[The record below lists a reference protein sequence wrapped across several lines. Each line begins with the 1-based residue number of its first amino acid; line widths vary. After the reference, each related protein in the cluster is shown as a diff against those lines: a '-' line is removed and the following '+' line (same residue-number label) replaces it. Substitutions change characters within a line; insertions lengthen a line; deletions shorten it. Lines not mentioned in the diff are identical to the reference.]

1 MARNFRQLSVKCER
15 IAKKVKIRRPTF
27 QVGLRLQ
34 QSTVTARRVAVRA
47 LLPVSRT
54 GRGAQTSGAPER
66 PYCGARS
73 GRSRRHSERG
83 STVRQQ
89 LGPFG
94 RPATEHAPTLGIS
107 GSAARAVRPRTPR
120 RLAIARNP
128 AIAVK
133 RRVFG
138 APTLGISG
146 SAARAVRPRTPRRL
160 AIARNPAIAVK
171 RRVFG
176 APTLRVKNLDL
187 PVAMVLLY
195 RTISSCRVIASSLVR
210 QSMSDGSPA
219 PPCEAITGL
228 LRSARCRQHARGD
241 VPNKAGQLAGDRS
254 CDDIGLLAVAGELS
268 IARAQPQLRL
278 STGY

>member
-138 APTLGISG
+138 APTL
-146 SAARAVRPRTPRRL
+146 
-160 AIARNPAIAVK
+160 
-171 RRVFG
+171 
-176 APTLRVKNLDL
+176 RVKNLDL

-254 CDDIGLLAVAGELS
+254 RDDIGLLAVAGELS